1 MTRAAAVGANLS
13 AHAIAF
19 SMGYSGETAMKT
31 EDDLASGIL
40 LLATIETLLVV
51 LSRML
56 SAPTEPQAQNSLARY
71 RLQARKAQQVRLR
84 LYPGSERCAGVCWRV
99 SNSILGN
106 SGWPLGFL

>member
-1 MTRAAAVGANLS
+1 
-13 AHAIAF
+13 
-19 SMGYSGETAMKT
+19 MGYSGETAMKT

-71 RLQARKAQQVRLR
+71 RLQARKGQQVRLR
-84 LYPGSERCAGVCWRV
+84 LYPGSERWRLLARIEQYTWEFRLAFRLSV
-99 SNSILGN
+99 S
-106 SGWPLGFL
+106 PTK